1 MKDRQVLTPEGEFY
15 SPLTIITKSQNTD
28 RISDYIDSL
37 GIEITMN
44 SINYEFTENYRL
56 YLIEKGL
63 AKNTVSVYMSCLR
76 AWIRYFHKIGLM
88 PYSGTGIRCSMELT
102 TAIFNS
108 MDELKEIYKLEL
120 SPGKER
126 VRDIYICQCFLGL
139 RVSDLRKFIK
149 QIEKTIKKV
158 EGKVFFE
165 IKTSKTGEI
174 VVIPASTMVLKIF
187 EKYNYDFG
195 KGFSEWYYRRT
206 LKEIVAHSDL
216 EREVFFHRTE
226 GGEKIERIVMYSDL
240 MGTHTARRTFASNA
254 YLAGIN
260 PLDIM
265 KITGH
270 KSFNSFFKYI
280 RCENL
285 ATALKISDHDFFKT
299 EL

>member
-1 MKDRQVLTPEGEFY
+1 MKNKTILTPDGEFY
-15 SPLTIITKSQNTD
+15 RVKTIKTITQNTE
-28 RISDYIDSL
+28 RISEFLESL
-37 GIEITMN
+37 GYSVHMHDVNFDLCEK
-44 SINYEFTENYRL
+44 FRF

-63 AKNTVSVYMSCLR
+63 SKNTISQYLSNLR
-76 AWIRYFHKIGLM
+76 AWIKRFHKIGLM
-88 PYSGTGIRCSMELT
+88 PYSGAGIRCSMELT
-102 TAIFNS
+102 TAIFNTIA
-108 MDELKEIYKLEL
+108 ELKEIYKLDL
-120 SPGKER
+120 PPGKQR

-149 QIEKTIKKV
+149 QIEKTVKKV
-158 EGKVFFE
+158 DGKLFFE
-165 IKTSKTGEI
+165 IKTSKTGEV
-174 VVIPASTMVLKIF
+174 VVIPTAIMVLKIF

-195 KGFSEWYYRRT
+195 KGFSEQYYRRT
-206 LKEIVAHSDL
+206 LKEIFAASDID
-216 EREVFFHRTE
+216 REILFHRTE
-226 GGEKIERIVMYSDL
+226 GGEKIERTVMYSDL

-254 YLAGIN
+254 YLAGLN

-285 ATALKISDHDFFKT
+285 ATAIKISDHDFFKI